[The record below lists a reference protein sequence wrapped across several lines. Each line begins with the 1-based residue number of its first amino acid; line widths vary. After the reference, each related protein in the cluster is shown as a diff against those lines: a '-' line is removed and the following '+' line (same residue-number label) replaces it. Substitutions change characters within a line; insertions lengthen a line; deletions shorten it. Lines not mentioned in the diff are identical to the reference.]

1 MRSGWDSLRRTQP
14 ESQTTKGKSTAPK
27 FKAFSCSDSILR
39 HILTRNVEFAMLCV
53 SELLQVTSSKEY
65 DTVLTVQTQQD
76 CVLENVS
83 KSFILNLTL
92 QSNID

>member
-1 MRSGWDSLRRTQP
+1 
-14 ESQTTKGKSTAPK
+14 
-27 FKAFSCSDSILR
+27 
-39 HILTRNVEFAMLCV
+39 MLCV

-65 DTVLTVQTQQD
+65 DTVLTVQTHQD